1 MLEALQ
7 EGEGAGAAVEAVLIP
22 IVRAGGARPRTT
34 LCVSSQVG
42 CGMNCQFCFTGRL
55 GLRAQLSA
63 AQIVEQA
70 RRLSIQAIA
79 RNAGCGGWGFLRGDC
94 IRQFT
99 EGLVSLGLDAYMPA
113 WELLNIR

>member
-1 MLEALQ
+1 M
-7 EGEGAGAAVEAVLIP
+7 EAVLIP
-22 IVRAGGARPRTT
+22 IVRSGGARPRTT

-70 RRLSIQAIA
+70 RRLSTQALERASLGVVGDFAIRWCYDL
-79 RNAGCGGWGFLRGDC
+79 RNKTG
-94 IRQFT
+94 
-99 EGLVSLGLDAYMPA
+99 GLDACMPA
-113 WELLNIR
+113 WSCSM

>member
-1 MLEALQ
+1 MRQKYLIQEALQ

-22 IVRAGGARPRTT
+22 IVRGGGARPRTT

-70 RRLSIQAIA
+70 RPLS
-79 RNAGCGGWGFLRGDC
+79 
-94 IRQFT
+94 
-99 EGLVSLGLDAYMPA
+99 S
-113 WELLNIR
+113 

>member
-1 MLEALQ
+1 M
-7 EGEGAGAAVEAVLIP
+7 EAVLIP
-22 IVRAGGARPRTT
+22 IVRSGGARPRTT

-70 RRLSIQAIA
+70 RLLKGLGLQ
-79 RNAGCGGWGFLRGDC
+79 
-94 IRQFT
+94 
-99 EGLVSLGLDAYMPA
+99 EGLQGL
-113 WELLNIR
+113 EIRVF